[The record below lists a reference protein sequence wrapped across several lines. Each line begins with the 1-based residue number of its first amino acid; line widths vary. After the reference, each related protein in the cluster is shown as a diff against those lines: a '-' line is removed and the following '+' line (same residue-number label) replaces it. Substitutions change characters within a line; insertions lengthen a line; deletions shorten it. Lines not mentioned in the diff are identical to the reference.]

1 MRAIVT
7 NGEGDIWEETR
18 ERPEPDEGE
27 ALVKIRAVGIC
38 GSDIGLIEGGGPP
51 WKDLP
56 VVPGHEVCA
65 EVVELGAGVDSLSV
79 GDRVALHQFIY
90 CGTCSACREGR
101 YYQCDEIREIGFS
114 LDGGYREFAAVPA
127 YTLTPIPDSVSDLEA
142 CQIDS
147 AACTLHAMDRID
159 ISVSDTAAVLGPGAL
174 GLFGVQL
181 LRAEGVDDVILTGTR
196 PERLEAG
203 RELGA
208 NETVNVRETAPV
220 EAIVEYT
227 GGKGVEVCVEAAG
240 AGDVVNTSLKIA
252 ANQGQVALTGVFD
265 ASREINPD
273 DIVIKELTVVG
284 GVTAAHAVEDVIEL
298 FERGD
303 LTVDGVVTHEF
314 PLAEY
319 EEALE
324 TVRNRRDGVVKAV
337 LRP

>member
-7 NGEGDIWEETR
+7 NGEGDVWEVNQ

-38 GSDIGLIEGGGPP
+38 GSDIGLIDGGGPP

-65 EVVELGAGVDSLSV
+65 EVVELGPGVDALSV

-90 CGTCSACREGR
+90 CGTCSACCEGR
-101 YYQCDEIREIGFS
+101 YYQCDDLLEIGFS
-114 LDGGYREFAAVPA
+114 LDGGYREYAAVPA

-159 ISVSDTAAVLGPGAL
+159 ISVSNTAAVLGPGAL

-208 NETVNVRETAPV
+208 SKTVNVRETDPIK
-220 EAIVEYT
+220 EIRGYT
-227 GGKGVEVCVEAAG
+227 DGEGVEVCVEAAG

-265 ASREINPD
+265 ANREIDPD
-273 DIVIKELTVVG
+273 DIVLKELTVVG
-284 GVTAAHAVEDVIEL
+284 GITAAHAVEDVIEL

-319 EEALE
+319 EEALD
-324 TVRNRRDGVVKAV
+324 TVRNRRDGVIKAV